1 MDVLAID
8 AKAELPGVDL
18 IPDRE
23 QPFDDR
29 GAVFC
34 VDDLL
39 LREHLRV
46 RDRALDVLAVEPAVE
61 VDRRVVGLDQF
72 VGRALETATPELLFR
87 SRARCALITT
97 TGLAGDFIES

>member
-34 VDDLL
+34 VDG
-39 LREHLRV
+39 
-46 RDRALDVLAVEPAVE
+46 AVPFNDCTDFSIDGSAFDFDGAVS
-61 VDRRVVGLDQF
+61 
-72 VGRALETATPELLFR
+72 R
-87 SRARCALITT
+87 SDGVER
-97 TGLAGDFIES
+97 